1 MAGVEEAAPCG
12 IPLNGDLD
20 PDDRE
25 EGAASA
31 AEEAAKKKDGR
42 RRRVKGLPQGNRNL
56 IKKQEPQ
63 LMRWQDSW
71 KNKHWKRMK
80 EMMTMK
86 MEMVMEMEQLER
98 RRREDQKFKHTV
110 PQFQYV
116 TCILM
121 VYFPKDKKANT
132 HPHKMGEQLLGE
144 LQVKKRKH

>member
-1 MAGVEEAAPCG
+1 
-12 IPLNGDLD
+12 
-20 PDDRE
+20 
-25 EGAASA
+25 
-31 AEEAAKKKDGR
+31 
-42 RRRVKGLPQGNRNL
+42 
-56 IKKQEPQ
+56 
-63 LMRWQDSW
+63 MRWQDNW
-71 KNKHWKRMK
+71 KDKHWKRKK

-98 RRREDQKFKHTV
+98 RRKRRRRREDQKFKQTL

-121 VYFPKDKKANT
+121 VYFPKDKNANT